1 MNAIRPADAVRDAR
15 ACAQIYEPFVRDS
28 AVSFE
33 VEAPSADEMA
43 GRIERIAKTHH
54 WLVAERDEQIA
65 GFAYASP
72 HRERRAYRWAA
83 DVTVY
88 VDPAHHRHGIARQ
101 LYEELFRL
109 LRLQHIYV
117 ACAGITLPNA
127 ASVGLHEALGFTPVG
142 VYRDIGYKA
151 GAWRDVGWWQL
162 PLLVADGP
170 PPEPLAGAARRSPRL
185 RFGAQA
191 AVCSPSARRHPEK

>member
-1 MNAIRPADAVRDAR
+1 MNAIRPADAAQDAS
-15 ACAQIYEPFVRDS
+15 ACAAIYEPFVRDS

-43 GRIERIAKTHH
+43 GRIEQIATTHH
-54 WLVAERDEQIA
+54 WLVAERDEQVA

-72 HRERRAYRWAA
+72 HREREAYRWAA

-109 LRLQHIYV
+109 LRMQHVHV
-117 ACAGITLPNA
+117 ACAGISLPNA
-127 ASVGLHEALGFTPVG
+127 ASVGLHEALGFTLVG

-151 GAWRDVGWWQL
+151 GAWRDVGWWRL
-162 PLLVADGP
+162 PLLPADGLP
-170 PPEPLAGAARRSPRL
+170 QEPLAPH
-185 RFGAQA
+185 
-191 AVCSPSARRHPEK
+191 AV